1 MQACHTVRT
10 AIAAAT
16 VRRAGAGIAI
26 AALALAACAP
36 ALAADGADVGQVSL
50 LIGQAQVVRA
60 DGTSEAL
67 HRGSS
72 IRVGDRIET
81 AGNGHVHVHFIDNA
95 AVSVRPGSTLE
106 VQAYHYDKARPELNE
121 VRLTVDKGVSRSISG
136 KATESDKSR
145 FRLNTPLAAIGVRG
159 TDFIVQT
166 DPEGMR
172 ATVSD
177 GAIVVGALGKGCSAE
192 ALGPCAGAKTLSADM
207 GLLMAEIRPGE
218 LGTRIVPAVDLMVA
232 GRSTRDERD
241 GSHRPLTLAESRAA
255 GLAAAEPTSAELLR
269 GNDRAAAELL
279 TLVTVPD
286 PLPGS
291 GPGLVPG
298 PLPQEPSAVVQIASL
313 NRPSDVG
320 AQLIWGRYQI
330 SAAAEDHL
338 TTYFPVA
345 RLGRHVTVGDGD
357 ASLFRANQTT
367 PGELFSDSLQGVVEF
382 KLNRAAVTY
391 DISGVSQSAGV
402 TGSNLTVDFTRRTF
416 ATGLNLLSVNGVEG
430 QLRVAGGIRN
440 DGIFTV
446 KDSDQLVSGA
456 LSLDGKE
463 AGYLFERNVGDG
475 VFKGRTLWGK

>member
-1 MQACHTVRT
+1 MNGYRT
-10 AIAAAT
+10 ARLAIAAAT
-16 VRRAGAGIAI
+16 VRRPGAGIAI
-26 AALALAACAP
+26 AALALAVCSP
-36 ALAADGADVGQVSL
+36 ALAIGDADVGQVSL

-81 AGNGHVHVHFIDNA
+81 AGNGHVHVHFIDDA

-106 VQAYHYDKARPELNE
+106 VQAYRYDKARPELNE

-136 KATESDKSR
+136 KATEFDKNR

-166 DPEGMR
+166 DPEGVR

-177 GAIVVGALGKGCSAE
+177 GAIVVGALGKGCSAD

-207 GLLMAEIRPGE
+207 GLVMAEIRPGE
-218 LGTRIVPAVDLMVA
+218 LGTRIVPAVDLVVA
-232 GRSTRDERD
+232 GRGTRDERD
-241 GSHRPLTLAESRAA
+241 GNRPLTLAESRAA
-255 GLAAAEPTSAELLR
+255 GLAAAEPTNAELQR
-269 GNDRAAAELL
+269 NDRAAAELL
-279 TLVTVPD
+279 TLVKLPLPLPL
-286 PLPGS
+286 PLPGE
-291 GPGLVPG
+291 PTVTPVPFAARFAE
-298 PLPQEPSAVVQIASL
+298 QNKA
-313 NRPSDVG
+313 SDVN

-330 SAAAEDHL
+330 AAAAEDHL
-338 TTYFPVA
+338 TTFFPVA

-357 ASLFRANQTT
+357 ASLFRANQTV
-367 PGELFSDSLQGVVEF
+367 PGELFSDSLQGVVNF
-382 KLNRAAVTY
+382 SLNRAAVSY
-391 DISGVSQSAGV
+391 EVGGSSQAAGV
-402 TGSNLTVDFTRRTF
+402 TASALQVDFTRRTF
-416 ATGLNLLSVNGVEG
+416 ATGLDLLSASGIEG
-430 QLRVAGGIRN
+430 QLRVAGAIRN

-446 KDSDQLVSGA
+446 KDTDQFVSGA